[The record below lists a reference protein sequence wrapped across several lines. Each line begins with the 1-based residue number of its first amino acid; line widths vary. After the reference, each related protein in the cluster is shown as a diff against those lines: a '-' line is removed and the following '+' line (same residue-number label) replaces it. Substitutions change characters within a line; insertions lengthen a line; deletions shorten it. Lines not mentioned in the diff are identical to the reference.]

1 MSMEPSATKYADIVA
16 MLDAAVGTH
25 TVGAHGPFWRTLS
38 RDQFVVFQAFGSI
51 PLLATDA
58 AGNFD
63 PEQSNFIKALQGKDP
78 FGRDLGV
85 PNARFPR
92 MPARL
97 PAMSDPDI
105 EIIKNW
111 ISANCPE

>member
-1 MSMEPSATKYADIVA
+1 MECSTTKYADIVA

-38 RDQFVVFQAFGSI
+38 RDQFGAFQAFGTI

-63 PEQSNFIKALQGKDP
+63 PDQSNLIKALQGKDP

-85 PNARFPR
+85 PGARFPR

-105 EIIKNW
+105 KRIQNW
-111 ISANCPE
+111 ISAGCPK

>member
-1 MSMEPSATKYADIVA
+1 MTGYADIVA
-16 MLDAAVGTH
+16 MLDAAVDSQNI
-25 TVGAHGPFWRTLS
+25 GAHGPFWRTLS
-38 RDQFVVFQAFGSI
+38 RDQFVAFQAFGSI

-63 PEQSNFIKALQGKDP
+63 PVESNFIKALQGLNP

-85 PNARFPR
+85 PGARFPR

-105 EIIKNW
+105 EIVKNW
-111 ISANCPE
+111 ISAGCPA